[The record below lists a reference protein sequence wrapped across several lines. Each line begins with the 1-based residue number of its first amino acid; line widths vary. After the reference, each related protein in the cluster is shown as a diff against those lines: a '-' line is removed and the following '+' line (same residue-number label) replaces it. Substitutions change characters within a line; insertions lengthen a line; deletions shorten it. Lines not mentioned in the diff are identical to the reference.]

1 MTALADADYAYLR
14 DVVFQ
19 NSRNLLQPSHDHLF
33 RTRLTGLLR
42 RQGLTHLHDLVYLLR
57 TGADTDLE
65 RAVAEAMTINETS
78 FFRDCKSF
86 DLLRAE
92 VLPRLIEARRAT
104 RRLRLWS
111 AASSTGQEA
120 YSLAI
125 LLREHFP
132 QLWGWDIRIEGTD
145 ISAEVV
151 RRARLGRYQ
160 RIEMNRGLPAR
171 FLVRYFDHSGEDWVI
186 KPEIAKV
193 CNFRQANLCAPLPF
207 LERFDAILMRNV
219 MLYFSLETRCTLL
232 AATHRLLAPDG
243 CLFLGAAE
251 QPPDRSLWET
261 VFSGGTTYYRP
272 LSPDLGFR
280 GCC

>member
-1 MTALADADYAYLR
+1 MMALTNADCAYLR
-14 DVVFQ
+14 EVVFQ
-19 NSRNLLQPSHDHLF
+19 NSRNLLQPSQDHLF

-42 RQGLTHLHDLVYLLR
+42 QQGLTHLHDLVYLLR
-57 TGADTDLE
+57 TGAGAELE

-86 DLLRAE
+86 DVLRTE

-125 LLREHFP
+125 LLRDHFP
-132 QLWGWDIRIEGTD
+132 LSEWDIRIEGTD

-171 FLVRYFDHSGEDWVI
+171 FLVRYFDRSGEDWVI
-186 KPEIAKV
+186 KPEIARL
-193 CNFRQANLCAPLPF
+193 CTFRQANLCAPLPF
-207 LERFDAILMRNV
+207 QERFDAILMRNV
-219 MLYFSLETRCTLL
+219 MLYFSLDTRRTLL
-232 AATHRLLAPDG
+232 ATTHRLLAPDG

-261 VFSGGTTYYRP
+261 VFSGGTSYYRP
-272 LSPDLGFR
+272 LPPDLGFR
-280 GCC
+280 R